1 MASAHAASAAAHH
14 HRPSAAAYERRRPER
29 TVLYQVVSEHW
40 PAFVEH
46 TEAQGRPL
54 PRFVHREVEAY
65 LRCGILEH
73 GLLRLGCSAC
83 GFERLVAFSCKKRG
97 FCPSCLGRRMTDT
110 ACHLR
115 ERVLPEVPLRQ
126 WVCSLPWPLR
136 MAVGYDGALCSAVM
150 GAFVE
155 EVQRCYRR
163 RAKHQLGLGSVALAH
178 TGAVTFIQRFDA
190 ALRLNPHAHTLSL
203 DGVYLRGGDGELTFH
218 PLPPPSAE
226 EVADVARRTAARV
239 RRLLERRADD
249 QDRDEPTGWTVC
261 CAASTQGLSLFGPR
275 AGQTPLRLVDPSQAR
290 PDEPVAIVEG
300 FNVHAARTLHGADHA
315 QVERFCRYLARPPI
329 AQERLEHLD
338 HGRIRYRFKRAWK
351 DGSTAVE
358 LEPFDLLARICALIP
373 PPRMHMVRY
382 HGVLASRA
390 KLRPE
395 VVPTPPEPEPNPL
408 ALQQPLPRC
417 PQPHEPPRRKPWA
430 WVLHHVFLHD
440 VSVCPRCQGPTTW
453 LEVATDPD
461 AIDRALADHGLTPHR
476 PRPPPI
482 PRRAPDAQ
490 LTLPL

>member
-1 MASAHAASAAAHH
+1 MGSAHAASPAAHR
-14 HRPSAAAYERRRPER
+14 HRPSVAEYERRRPER
-29 TVLYQVVSEHW
+29 TVLYQVVTSHW
-40 PAFVEH
+40 ADFVEH

-73 GLLRLGCSAC
+73 GLLRLGCPAC

-126 WVCSLPWPLR
+126 WVCSLPWQLR
-136 MAVGYDGALCSAVM
+136 LAVGYDGALCSAVM
-150 GAFVE
+150 SAFVE
-155 EVQRCYRR
+155 EVQRSYRW
-163 RAKHQLGLGSVALAH
+163 RAKRAFGLGSVALAH
-178 TGAVTFIQRFDA
+178 TGAVTFIQRFDS
-190 ALRLNPHAHTLSL
+190 ALRLNPHAHTLAL
-203 DGVYLRGGDGELTFH
+203 DGVYVRGDDGALGFH
-218 PLPPPSAE
+218 ALAAPSAE

-239 RRLLERRADD
+239 RRLLQRRADE
-249 QDRDEPTGWTVC
+249 QDDDEPSGWTVC
-261 CAASTQGLSLFGPR
+261 CAASAQGLSLFGPR
-275 AGQTPLRLVDPSQAR
+275 AGQPPLRLVDPSQAR
-290 PDEPVAIVEG
+290 PDEPVAIIEG

-329 AQERLEHLD
+329 AQNRLERLD
-338 HGRIRYRFKRAWK
+338 DGRVRYRFKRAWK

-373 PPRMHMVRY
+373 PPRLHMVRY
-382 HGVLASRA
+382 HGVLSSRA
-390 KLRPE
+390 KLRAE
-395 VVPTPPEPEPNPL
+395 VVPAAAEPEPNPL
-408 ALQQPLPRC
+408 ALQQHLPLCLDER
-417 PQPHEPPRRKPWA
+417 PRRKPWA
-430 WVLHHVFLHD
+430 WLLRHVFLHD
-440 VSVCPRCQGPTTW
+440 VSVCPRCHGPTTW
-453 LEVATDPD
+453 LEVATEPH
-461 AIDRALADHGLTPHR
+461 AIDRALAHHGLTHHR

-482 PRRAPDAQ
+482 ADLPPDAQ